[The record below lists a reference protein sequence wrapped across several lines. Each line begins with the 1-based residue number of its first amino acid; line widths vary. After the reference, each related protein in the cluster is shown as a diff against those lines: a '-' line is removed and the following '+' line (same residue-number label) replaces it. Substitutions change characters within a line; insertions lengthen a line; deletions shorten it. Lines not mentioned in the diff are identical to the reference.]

1 VPPTREIFDDLLD
14 SLAAACHSVYGK
26 RLAALAVFG
35 SVGRGTARPDSDID
49 LLIVATDLSE
59 RRIARVEE
67 FAAVESMLE
76 PRLAQAKRA
85 GVDTRLSP
93 VFRTPAELEVGSPLL
108 LDLVDDARL
117 LVDNGCL
124 ARRLARLKRRLE
136 ELGARRIWLGSAWYW
151 DLKPD
156 YRPGEVFEI

>member
-1 VPPTREIFDDLLD
+1 MPPTREIFEDLLET
-14 SLAAACHSVYGK
+14 LADACRSVYGE

-35 SVGRGTARPDSDID
+35 SVGRGTARSDSDID
-49 LLIVATDLSE
+49 LLIVATGLSE
-59 RRIARVEE
+59 RRVARVEE

-76 PRLAQAKRA
+76 PRLARARRA
-85 GVDTRLSP
+85 GVETRLSP
-93 VFRTPAELEVGSPLL
+93 VFRTPEELEVGGPLL
-108 LDLVDDARL
+108 LDMVDDARL
-117 LVDNGCL
+117 LVDTGFL

-156 YRPGEVFEI
+156 YRPGEVFEL

>member
-1 VPPTREIFDDLLD
+1 VPPTPEIFDELLD
-14 SLAAACHSVYGK
+14 ALTAACRSVYGS
-26 RLAALAVFG
+26 RLVALAVFG
-35 SVGRGTARPDSDID
+35 SVGRGTALPDSDVD

-59 RRIARVEE
+59 RRIGRVEE
-67 FAAVESMLE
+67 FAAVEALLE
-76 PRLAQAKRA
+76 PRLAQARHA

-93 VFRTPAELEVGSPLL
+93 VFRTPDELEVGGPLL

-117 LVDNGCL
+117 LVDTGPL

-136 ELGARRIWLGSAWYW
+136 ELGSRRIWLGNAWYW

-156 YRPGEVFEI
+156 YRPGEVFEL